1 MRLEK
6 IFHTDDSARQLILRL
21 ALGFVMF
28 PHGAQKMLGWFGG
41 EGFSATIGLFGAHGM
56 PAAIAFLVII
66 GEFFGSLGMITG
78 LLTRVSAGGVV
89 AIMLGAIGLV
99 HAPNGFF
106 MNWQGHQKGE
116 GFEYHLLVVGMALVL
131 VVFGGGRYSLD
142 AVIARRLAA
151 RGRKGTHEHA
161 EARS

>member
-1 MRLEK
+1 
-6 IFHTDDSARQLILRL
+6 
-21 ALGFVMF
+21 
-28 PHGAQKMLGWFGG
+28 
-41 EGFSATIGLFGAHGM
+41 
-56 PAAIAFLVII
+56 
-66 GEFFGSLGMITG
+66 MITG